1 MRGTHVAP
9 PPQGQWAG
17 ASLPPP
23 LSFVFLQDCGFYFP
37 LGGAGQGRW
46 EPGTAHVTWEAGGRW
61 P

>member
-1 MRGTHVAP
+1 MAP